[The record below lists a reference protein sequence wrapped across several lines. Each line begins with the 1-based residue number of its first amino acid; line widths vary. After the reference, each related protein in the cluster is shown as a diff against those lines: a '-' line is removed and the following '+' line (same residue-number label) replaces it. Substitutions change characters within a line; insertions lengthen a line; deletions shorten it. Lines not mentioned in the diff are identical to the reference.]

1 MEEEAMAK
9 NPKEWLEMPL
19 VDLMEYTLSGQED
32 SYAHRMGQTAVE
44 IRTAQLE
51 LESSK
56 EVAKYTKDLACY
68 TKWLALSTWGV
79 AFITLV
85 TQISLIILT
94 ARR

>member
-1 MEEEAMAK
+1 
-9 NPKEWLEMPL
+9 
-19 VDLMEYTLSGQED
+19 
-32 SYAHRMGQTAVE
+32 
-44 IRTAQLE
+44 LE

-56 EVAKYTKDLACY
+56 EAAKYAKDLACY
-68 TKWLALSTWGV
+68 TKWLALSTWAV